1 MDKTKLS
8 SDNYY
13 RVCWGYLR
21 PVGIQQNHIGLLKIQ
36 LYKYIFDTQKLPP
49 QAKNDQVP
57 LAYLDFI
64 FPDKTK
70 YDGYLTVQLLP
81 VQRPMEKEPEGLFS
95 KHYYEVEGIQ
105 NMKNF
110 STFRK
115 TKHFEDTIEEN
126 KIKMKEK
133 DLRKLRRK
141 RGKDKNCEIPNKFI
155 AKFNSGEM
163 GCLRLEFS
171 PDGRYLAAAC
181 TLAGYR
187 TVIRIFEVE
196 DEPFKEVFKYRGHK
210 NIIHEL
216 SWIQFKQ
223 KDQYL
228 LSCSSD
234 FTARVWLVPFQT
246 NNYIGEEES
255 ETEYLLTT
263 MNHPSYVY
271 SGKFHPRSYETS
283 SFIIVTACFDS
294 KVRIWGVNPQARGQI
309 LNNPVAQLLISVSIN
324 QYDEFITI
332 LDHRHPNSVT
342 FDKQNGMLYI
352 GDSLGVIHVY
362 DYSNISDNPN
372 QVLKRTNQ
380 IKHEELNEIPI
391 NCVHVVEQNL
401 LVVHSRDNCIRYF
414 EIQNTV

>member
-1 MDKTKLS
+1 M
-8 SDNYY
+8 
-13 RVCWGYLR
+13 R
-21 PVGIQQNHIGLLKIQ
+21 PP
-36 LYKYIFDTQKLPP
+36 TQ
-49 QAKNDQVP
+49 
-57 LAYLDFI
+57 
-64 FPDKTK
+64 TK

-309 LNNPVAQLLISVSIN
+309 LNSNPFSAARPVTQP
-324 QYDEFITI
+324 
-332 LDHRHPNSVT
+332 RHPALQFSCLPQLAERGTSLLTLLAGMCGLSETDFFNSST
-342 FDKQNGMLYI
+342 CGWGACGCEL
-352 GDSLGVIHVY
+352 
-362 DYSNISDNPN
+362 
-372 QVLKRTNQ
+372 Q
-380 IKHEELNEIPI
+380 ILW
-391 NCVHVVEQNL
+391 
-401 LVVHSRDNCIRYF
+401 HSC
-414 EIQNTV
+414 